1 MTDTDSAQQHPYS
14 LLSQDK
20 VMDAV
25 ESLGFYCDARVLPL
39 NSYENRVYQVGI
51 EDQQPIIAKFYRP
64 NRWSRA
70 CIQEELDF
78 LLELQQEDL
87 PVVAPLVIN
96 GNSLFEHSGFY
107 FALFPRRGGQAPEL
121 SNDDDLE
128 LLGRWLARLHQ
139 AGAHKNFQHRPVMQ
153 GAADLQLAQQQVLAS
168 GLLPDDYRHNY
179 QSLTDDLIKLVQQR
193 WQETPTQSLRL
204 HGDLHTGNLLLR
216 DEVLYMVDFDDC
228 LQGPAMQDIW
238 MLLSG
243 SRAEQQQQLMVI
255 QEGYEMFRSLPV
267 HELPLI
273 ESLRTLRLMKYAA
286 WLCTRWQ
293 DPAFPAAFPWFGSHR
308 FWSEHILALRE
319 QTAALQEP
327 PLSLYPY

>member
-1 MTDTDSAQQHPYS
+1 MTHSDNAGPHPYS
-14 LLSQDK
+14 LLSQDM

-51 EDQQPIIAKFYRP
+51 EDEQPLIAKFYRP
-64 NRWSRA
+64 GRWSKD
-70 CIQEELDF
+70 CIQEEHDF
-78 LLELQQEDL
+78 LLELQQDDL
-87 PVVAPLVIN
+87 PVVAPLLQD
-96 GNSLFEHSGFY
+96 GRSLFEHQGFY
-107 FALFPRRGGQAPEL
+107 FALFPRRGGHAPEL

-139 AGAHKNFQHRPVMQ
+139 AGARQNFGHRPVMQ

-168 GLLPDDYRHNY
+168 GLLPDDYRDNY
-179 QSLTDDLIKLVQQR
+179 LSITNDLIRLVQQR
-193 WQETPTQSLRL
+193 WQECPATSLRL

-216 DEVLYMVDFDDC
+216 DELLYMVDFDDC

-243 SRAEQQQQLMVI
+243 SAAEQQQQLMVI
-255 QEGYEMFRSLPV
+255 QEGYEMFRPLPV

-273 ESLRTLRLMKYAA
+273 EVLRTLRLMKYAA
-286 WLCTRWQ
+286 WLCTRWD
-293 DPAFPAAFPWFGSHR
+293 DPAFPAAFTWFGSHR

-319 QTAALQEP
+319 QIAALQEP
-327 PLSLYPY
+327 PLSLYP